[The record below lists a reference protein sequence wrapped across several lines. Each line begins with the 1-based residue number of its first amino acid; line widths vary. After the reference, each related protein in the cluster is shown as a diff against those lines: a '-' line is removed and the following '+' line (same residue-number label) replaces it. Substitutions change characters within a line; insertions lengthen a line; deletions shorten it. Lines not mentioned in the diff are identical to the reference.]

1 MPEKPPDIIVLFYI
15 ETLEIQNFAGG
26 AIPRN
31 FCLLQQIAPVKQYLA
46 VHLFPDLLTP
56 QMI

>member
-1 MPEKPPDIIVLFYI
+1 MPHIDRQMPEKPPDIIILFYI

-31 FCLLQQIAPVKQYLA
+31 FCLLQQIASVKPS
-46 VHLFPDLLTP
+46 VHLFLTY
-56 QMI
+56 